1 MLPEPPCEI
10 DDIPGVSEWAYLAP
24 IRDCYKQCIENLT
37 DRVVLEW
44 VFAYNR
50 AKIKTHI
57 YFREVRKT
65 YPAVNMICGIVE
77 TVSRWISRGVKWLL
91 HRRVEPDCDS
101 WISRYSYNPKD
112 NTTNEA
118 FRKFRNQSLTEWP
131 LVDFQEV
138 FQTEYRGALSSANP
152 EYSNLIVA
160 RVLPELT
167 RIKRFETADAG
178 KDLIVVK
185 RANVSFLS
193 VEYCFDRQNSVTID
207 IPKTHYVV
215 GNELLSDA
223 YVIRHLEHLPVYL
236 QWTFDGKYQLKII
249 DENLNT
255 VVLNE
260 TQWVLL
266 TEDDYVVCSEEDS
279 RSVGHV
285 PGENKVRFAEDEETK
300 EYEKGEDRE
309 DTEESDPLFPLLR
322 EDEDIRSDLKPKID

>member
-1 MLPEPPCEI
+1 MLPETSCEME
-10 DDIPGVSEWAYLAP
+10 DIPCFSEWAYLDP
-24 IRDCYKQCIENLT
+24 MRDCYKKCVENLT
-37 DRVVLEW
+37 DRIVLEW

-50 AKIKTHI
+50 AKIKTQI
-57 YFREVRKT
+57 YFRAVRKSN
-65 YPAVNMICGIVE
+65 PVVNMICGIVE
-77 TVSRWISRGVKWLL
+77 TVSRWISKGIKWML

-112 NTTNEA
+112 NTTNVA

-152 EYSNLIVA
+152 EYSNLMVA

-167 RIKRFETADAG
+167 RIKRLETADAD

-193 VEYCFDRQNSVTID
+193 VEYYNETPNYSVTID

-215 GNELLSDA
+215 GNELLSNA

-236 QWTFDGKYQLKII
+236 QWVFDGKYQLKII

-255 VVLNE
+255 VLLNE

-279 RSVGHV
+279 RSVGQSCFIV
-285 PGENKVRFAEDEETK
+285 TEEDETEEDTK
-300 EYEKGEDRE
+300 ESEED
-309 DTEESDPLFPLLR
+309 DTLLR
-322 EDEDIRSDLKPKID
+322 DDQSSNLKPKID